1 MAMADRLRLK
11 DVRAVYRLVGE
22 CRELGSDSRAWRLH
36 MLEGLRRLVGA
47 QVALYMHMD
56 EIGREGECVSEPLDA
71 GFLDSHER
79 GLWAHYVRERAYL
92 DDPVNKAFLAD
103 FTGPLRTRRLNSMV
117 DGREWYRS
125 RHYNDY
131 VRACGLD
138 DRITSTLRL
147 PAWSASQFQVMVLHK
162 SARDGKYSR
171 RDQRL
176 VYLFH
181 HEMGTLA
188 GRHLAMPEARAEDGP
203 PLPFRLQQVLA
214 CLLQGDNEKRIAARL
229 GLSPHT
235 VNRHVQRLY
244 REFGVHSRAELMYRH
259 SEMLPRLAGPP

>member
-1 MAMADRLRLK
+1 MAKGNRLWLK
-11 DVRAVYRLVGE
+11 DIRAVYRLVGE

-47 QVALYMHMD
+47 QVALYMHMN
-56 EIGREGECVSEPLDA
+56 EIGRGERVSEPLDS

-79 GLWAHYVRERAYL
+79 GLWAHYVRAREYL
-92 DDPVNKAFLAD
+92 DDPVDMAFLEG

-117 DGREWYRS
+117 NQKEWYRS

-131 VRACGLD
+131 VRACHLD
-138 DRITSTLRL
+138 DRITSSLRM
-147 PAWSASQFQVMVLHK
+147 PAGSPSQFQVMVLHR
-162 SARDGKYSR
+162 SVEDGQYSR

-176 VYLFH
+176 VHLFH
-181 HEMGTLA
+181 HEMGTII
-188 GRHLAMPEARAEDGP
+188 GRHLAMPEAQADDGP
-203 PLPFRLQQVLA
+203 ALPYRLQQVLA
-214 CLLQGDNEKRIAARL
+214 CLLQGDSEKQIAARL

-244 REFGVHSRAELMYRH
+244 KEFGLHSRAELMYRH
-259 SEMLPRLAGPP
+259 GDMLPRLAGPP